1 MMWNQP
7 PGWESML
14 EAVVAGLGVPDGG
27 VVTAASAV
35 LGTVAN
41 LRASR
46 RGDSDGFSEGETRP

>member
-27 VVTAASAV
+27 VVTAGSAV
-35 LGTVAN
+35 LGTVVG

-46 RGDSDGFSEGETRP
+46 SRDHLGFSEKETRP